1 MPSILLSLRNAR
13 LQVIADALDAG
24 AAGGKLKFYTGTSP
38 GIANAATG
46 TALGTCTFSTTCG
59 TVSAAVLTFSTVTD
73 GTGLADGTAGYARG
87 TDSDDNSVIDF
98 TVGASGSGKEIIL
111 TNVNVVTGGTI
122 SVDTSGG
129 VSKITEG
136 NA

>member
-1 MPSILLSLRNAR
+1 MASFILTLRNTRMQA
-13 LQVIADALDAG
+13 VATAIDAG

-46 TALGTCTFSTTCG
+46 TALGVCTFSTTCG
-59 TVSAAVLTFSTVTD
+59 TVSNGVLTFSAVTD
-73 GTGLADGTAGYARG
+73 GTGLADGTAGYARI
-87 TDSDDNSVIDF
+87 TDSDDNSVADLS
-98 TVGASGSGKEIIL
+98 VGASGSGKDIIL
-111 TNVNVVTGGTI
+111 TNVNIVTGGTI

-136 NA
+136 NT